1 MEKKQFES
9 IIESLFTIVPMFK
22 RNIMKPETDNG
33 QGDLSPSQLQILFL
47 LEDMGIQPMSEIGK
61 HLQINKSNLTPL
73 IQRLIDSELA
83 ERIQDEKDRRYVKI
97 GLTKQ
102 GIKVLETQKSGI
114 AEQLKS
120 KLSVLNPDEL
130 QKLAVALAEVKSIM
144 VKLL

>member
-9 IIESLFTIVPMFK
+9 IIESLFTIVPLFK
-22 RNIMKPETDNG
+22 RDIMKPETDNG
-33 QGDLSPSQLQILFL
+33 QSDLSPLQLQILFL

-73 IQRLIDSELA
+73 IQRLIDKELA
-83 ERIQDEKDRRYVKI
+83 ERIQDDKDRRYVKI

-102 GIKVLETQKSGI
+102 GIKALEAQKSRI

-120 KLSVLNPDEL
+120 KLSALNPDEQ
-130 QKLAVALAEVKSIM
+130 QKLSAALAEVKSIM